1 MPCYLKNEDILVFMI
16 FESKSMALP
25 DVILIGNLT
34 WSSRV
39 DSVRGISLGSVGDVP
54 LGSVVWRG
62 KAHIGNSLQ
71 EI

>member
-1 MPCYLKNEDILVFMI
+1 
-16 FESKSMALP
+16 MALP

-54 LGSVVWRG
+54 LGSVGDVPLGSVVWRG